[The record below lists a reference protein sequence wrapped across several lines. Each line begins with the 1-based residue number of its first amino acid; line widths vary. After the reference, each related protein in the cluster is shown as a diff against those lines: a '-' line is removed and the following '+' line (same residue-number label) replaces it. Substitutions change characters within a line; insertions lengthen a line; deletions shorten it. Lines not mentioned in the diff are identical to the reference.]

1 MIQEAQRLLDS
12 IAYVAWHGQQL
23 RLLES
28 GRAVVLQPDRADL
41 HNYVG
46 TAHAGAIYTLAE
58 TAAGVAA
65 DSVAAP
71 LGGFILL
78 SAAEARYT
86 RRAEG
91 ALEAEARRDAAADTA
106 ALAREFA
113 DSGRG
118 RLAIEVVVRDPGGEV
133 VFEGTFRYAIR
144 RRTR

>member
-1 MIQEAQRLLDS
+1 MNDTQRLLDS
-12 IAYVAWHGQQL
+12 IAYVAWHGQRL
-23 RLLES
+23 RLQEP
-28 GRAVVLQPDRADL
+28 GRVVVAQADRADL

-46 TAHAGAIYTLAE
+46 TVHAGALYTLAE

-65 DSVAAP
+65 DGIAAP
-71 LGGFILL
+71 MGGFILL

-91 ALEAEARRDAAADTA
+91 ALEAEARLDAAADTA